1 MTMITKEEID
11 AFHRVENALK
21 KEQILAIEL
30 RGQVKQVIFQEKF
43 LTFQRLQQLKQ
54 IKESKGY
61 RNLPIVDDNTGEIK
75 RINTFKEYCDSI
87 NLSISTVDNEL
98 LNLSVLG
105 EELYQASVKLGLTS
119 REMRRLRTLPD
130 ETIIDIRKID
140 FSEDE
145 DKSRLVEKL
154 AEAEK
159 MVEKLSDTI
168 EEQAE
173 TLKETTQKLEE
184 SQQNYE
190 ALSRV
195 NENKDKRINQL
206 DLDLQKSKQ
215 LIKTATPDEL
225 GAILRE
231 KASLIAYGIQAQII
245 AQLRPAF
252 DELEKHSN
260 ETNIDHRQFMSG
272 IIGQLYVEI
281 NEIQSYFNLNEFADG
296 NNLLDWERG
305 IFKKEDNEIDERMQ
319 AILDAEILG

>member
-159 MVEKLSDTI
+159 MVEKLSDTV

-173 TLKETTQKLEE
+173 ALKETAQKLEE

-195 NENKDKRINQL
+195 NENKDKRLNEL
-206 DLDLQKSKQ
+206 DKQ
-215 LIKTATPDEL
+215 LAKKTLLIETQTPEDL
-225 GAILRE
+225 GGRLREEVTIISYQAETILRGAVYQGF
-231 KASLIAYGIQAQII
+231 KA
-245 AQLRPAF
+245 
-252 DELEKHSN
+252 LEQHSK
-260 ETNIDHRQFMSG
+260 EHGIDHKQFMSG
-272 IIGQLYVEI
+272 ILAEYQLILSQLKETFMI
-281 NEIQSYFNLNEFADG
+281 NDEPTGDDLPEWA
-296 NNLLDWERG
+296 R
-305 IFKKEDNEIDERMQ
+305 EDYKGDNKIDEGMQ
-319 AILDAEILG
+319 TILDAEILG

>member
-61 RNLPIVDDNTGEIK
+61 RNLPIIDDNTGEIK

-296 NNLLDWERG
+296 NNYLDWERG
-305 IFKKEDNEIDERMQ
+305 VITTPAELDDRMK

>member
-296 NNLLDWERG
+296 NNLLDWER
-305 IFKKEDNEIDERMQ
+305 
-319 AILDAEILG
+319 

>member
-1 MTMITKEEID
+1 MITKEEID

-159 MVEKLSDTI
+159 MVEKLSDTV

-173 TLKETTQKLEE
+173 ALKETTQKLEE

>member
-252 DELEKHSN
+252 DELEKHS
-260 ETNIDHRQFMSG
+260 
-272 IIGQLYVEI
+272 
-281 NEIQSYFNLNEFADG
+281 
-296 NNLLDWERG
+296 
-305 IFKKEDNEIDERMQ
+305 
-319 AILDAEILG
+319 

>member
-260 ETNIDHRQFMSG
+260 ETNIDHRQFMGG

>member
-1 MTMITKEEID
+1 MTDNTEE
-11 AFHRVENALK
+11 K
-21 KEQILAIEL
+21 LAILRKVEDEYRKERAEAQTLLGRAEAFNFMKTFLEFSEL
-30 RGQVKQVIFQEKF
+30 KTIERIKETKAYKN
-43 LTFQRLQQLKQ
+43 LQMFDKKTGEQKQ
-54 IKESKGY
+54 I
-61 RNLPIVDDNTGEIK
+61 D
-75 RINTFKEYCDSI
+75 TFKEFCECLGVSYDTI
-87 NLSISTVDNEL
+87 NNH
-98 LNLSVLG
+98 LNYLRDLG
-105 EELYQASVKLGLTS
+105 EPLYKESVRLGLTNK
-119 REMRRLRTLPD
+119 EMRRLRALPD
-130 ETIIDIRKID
+130 ETIIDIAKID

-145 DKSRLVEKL
+145 DKSQLVKKL

-159 MVEKLSDTI
+159 MVEKLSDTV

>member
-1 MTMITKEEID
+1 MITKEEID

-195 NENKDKRINQL
+195 NENKDKRLNEL
-206 DLDLQKSKQ
+206 DKQ
-215 LIKTATPDEL
+215 LAKKTLLIETQTPEEL
-225 GAILRE
+225 GGRLREEVTVISYQAETILRGAVYQGF
-231 KASLIAYGIQAQII
+231 KA
-245 AQLRPAF
+245 
-252 DELEKHSN
+252 LEQHSK
-260 ETNIDHRQFMSG
+260 EHGIDHKQFMSG
-272 IIGQLYVEI
+272 ILAEYQLILSQLKETFMI
-281 NEIQSYFNLNEFADG
+281 NDEPTGDDLPEWAREDYKG
-296 NNLLDWERG
+296 
-305 IFKKEDNEIDERMQ
+305 DNEIDERMQ
-319 AILDAEILG
+319 TILDAEILG

>member
-1 MTMITKEEID
+1 MITKEEID

-159 MVEKLSDTI
+159 MVEKLSDAV

-195 NENKDKRINQL
+195 NENKDKRINSL
-206 DLDLQKSKQ
+206 DLELQKSKNF
-215 LIKTATPDEL
+215 IETATPDEK

-231 KASLIAYGIQAQII
+231 KAGLIAYGIKAAII
-245 AQLRPAF
+245 AKLKPAF
-252 DELEKHSN
+252 EQLERHQE
-260 ETNIDHRQFMSG
+260 ETNIDHQQFMTG
-272 IIGQLYVEI
+272 LIADLRLELNQ
-281 NEIQSYFNLNEFADG
+281 IQRYFHLNDIADG
-296 NNLLDWERG
+296 DNTPDWMRDS
-305 IFKKEDNEIDERMQ
+305 EDTVNYSEDIARLFGEK
-319 AILDAEILG
+319 